1 MKRRNRIAERFLV
14 ELEAW
19 LTPDLLYHCFTGETD
34 PEELKRIAKLDHVLR
49 SSLLAKVER
58 LWPERLQ
65 AIADARRTEKQESK
79 AAVQQFVLSL
89 THDQDH

>member
-1 MKRRNRIAERFLV
+1 MTRPNRIAERFLA
-14 ELEAW
+14 ELNAW

-34 PEELKRIAKLDHVLR
+34 EQELERIAKLDHVLQ

-58 LWPERLQ
+58 LWPERLKQ
-65 AIADARRTEKQESK
+65 IAANRKREKQEDK

-89 THDQDH
+89 TNAEDH